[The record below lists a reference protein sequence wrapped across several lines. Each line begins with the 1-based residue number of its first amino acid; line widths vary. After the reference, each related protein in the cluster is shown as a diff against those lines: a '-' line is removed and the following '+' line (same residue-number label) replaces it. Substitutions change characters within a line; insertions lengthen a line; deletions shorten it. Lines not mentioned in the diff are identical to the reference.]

1 MKSAIHPAYHLVEVR
16 CACGHT
22 IQTRSTSAALHV
34 ELCSHCHP
42 FFTGK
47 ARNLDLTGRLEKF
60 TNKYAKVNAAKE
72 AAAVEAAAAKK
83 S

>member
-1 MKSAIHPAYHLVEVR
+1 MKSGIHPAYHLVDVR
-16 CACGHT
+16 CACGHV
-22 IQTRSTSAALHV
+22 IQTRSTLASLHV

-47 ARNLDLTGRLEKF
+47 ARHLDLTGRLEKF
-60 TNKYAKVNAAKE
+60 KNKYAKVNAAKDAARE
-72 AAAVEAAAAKK
+72 AAKN